1 MALSRS
7 KNDGSKHGKLASL
20 QRKRNFGERV
30 LRIFLTKLMAAVF
43 YFNCSGRLGRERKLY
58 QGGGGGKS
66 IVNSKESGRGRGVK
80 ITPTNGVLD

>member
-30 LRIFLTKLMAAVF
+30 LSIFLAKIVAAIF
-43 YFNCSGRLGRERKLY
+43 YFNGSGRLRRERKLY
-58 QGGGGGKS
+58 QEGG
-66 IVNSKESGRGRGVK
+66 R
-80 ITPTNGVLD
+80 